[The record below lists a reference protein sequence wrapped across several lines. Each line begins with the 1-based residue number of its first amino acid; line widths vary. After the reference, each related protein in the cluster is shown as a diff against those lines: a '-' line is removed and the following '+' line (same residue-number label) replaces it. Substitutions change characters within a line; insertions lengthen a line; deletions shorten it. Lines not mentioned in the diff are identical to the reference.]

1 MLIDAESID
10 KKTRRNSKK
19 TCKRAKIP
27 CLRLTAGKKKEKEEK
42 ERKKKKGSS
51 IFSGKCRG
59 TTTGYQLLILR
70 PSLTAFCTLIL

>member
-1 MLIDAESID
+1 LPFE
-10 KKTRRNSKK
+10 
-19 TCKRAKIP
+19 AKIP

-42 ERKKKKGSS
+42 ERKKKKKKGSS